1 MARFTSE
8 KTMLYSAIDM
18 SNPNII
24 SKFNFTLD
32 MAIYNCN
39 TCYLLDSEILK
50 IKKKNLI
57 ILRHKVKQNIGFIIN
72 YATYH

>member
-32 MAIYNCN
+32 MAIYNCK
-39 TCYLLDSEILK
+39 TIRYICWILK
-50 IKKKNLI
+50 
-57 ILRHKVKQNIGFIIN
+57 
-72 YATYH
+72 Y